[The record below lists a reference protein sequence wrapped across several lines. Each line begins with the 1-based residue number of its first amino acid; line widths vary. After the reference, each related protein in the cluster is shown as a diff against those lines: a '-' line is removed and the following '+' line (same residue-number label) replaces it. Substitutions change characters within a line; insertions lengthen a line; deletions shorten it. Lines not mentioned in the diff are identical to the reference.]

1 MADHFVKISEVP
13 KEKRLQYFWDYY
25 KVHTIVAI
33 ILVICVISIIKTT
46 VFRTKE
52 DSYILIAGQT
62 SPVTSD
68 VKINVQNYLANGEFD
83 LNGDGKSFHNVEF
96 VMLKSSESQKQSTMD
111 AEVESVNL
119 TKLTALFTTGN
130 YVLQIVDET
139 MAEVLIQE
147 GLVAKTDSFE
157 GKNYPEE
164 NGFVKIPV
172 SDTKLKE
179 AFGVSADKY
188 FIIPRGRDGMSAG
201 NDKKIK
207 NYENS
212 IKILDGLLK

>member
-13 KEKRLQYFWDYY
+13 KEQRLQYFWDYY
-25 KVHTIVAI
+25 KIHTIVAI
-33 ILVICVISIIKTT
+33 ILVISIVSIVKAT

-52 DSYILIAGQT
+52 DSFVLIAGQT
-62 SPVTSD
+62 VPVTSD
-68 VKINVQNYLANGEFD
+68 VKINVQNYLSNGEFD

-96 VMLKSSESQKQSTMD
+96 VMLKSDESQNQTTID
-111 AEVESVNL
+111 VEVESVNL

-139 MAEVLIQE
+139 MAEVLIRE
-147 GLVAKTDSFE
+147 GLVSKADSFE

-164 NGFVKIPV
+164 NGIVKIPV

-179 AFGVSADKY
+179 AFGVNADKY
-188 FIIPRGRDGMSAG
+188 FIMPRGRDGMSAG
-201 NDKKIK
+201 NDKKVK

-212 IKILDGLLK
+212 VKVLDSLLK